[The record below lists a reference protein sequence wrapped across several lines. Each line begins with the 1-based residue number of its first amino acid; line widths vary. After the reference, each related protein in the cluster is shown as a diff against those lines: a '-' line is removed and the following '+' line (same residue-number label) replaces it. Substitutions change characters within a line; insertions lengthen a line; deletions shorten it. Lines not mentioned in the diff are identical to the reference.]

1 MPSKIRKPKKI
12 KARIPVPRKPAKAI
26 APKKG
31 KGARPPRREHWR
43 RELEQ

>member
-12 KARIPVPRKPAKAI
+12 KARIPVPQKPAKTI

-31 KGARPPRREHWR
+31 RGALAPRLKDWR
-43 RELEQ
+43 KEEEE